1 MSEDLSHQLA
11 YQRGVQA
18 AIWGMPAVS
27 LASLRDAMV
36 SDLGARPG
44 DVVYMSDLPLPRH
57 ELPTANDEAP
67 FAIVML
73 DLSRGPMVVEVPPA
87 LTSGFSFT
95 GSAVDA
101 WMVPLADLG
110 VAGEDRGRG
119 GRYVFLPPGYQG
131 AVPEGLHAVR
141 RRPSTS
147 TSRYGRSAR
156 RRGRCRT
163 GRVRE
168 AHPRRAPL
176 PAILAPRDPRA
187 PAGGAPKGRYID
199 AHPRSWR
206 TLPLTT

>member
-36 SDLGARPG
+36 RDLGARPG

-73 DLSRGPMVVEVPPA
+73 DSRRGPMVVEVPPA
-87 LTSGFSFT
+87 MTSGFSFT

-110 VAGEDRGRG
+110 AAGEDRGQG
-119 GRYVFLPPGYQG
+119 GRYVFLPPDYRG
-131 AVPEGLHAVR
+131 AVPKGLQAVPSPTFDLYVSLRPLVSR
-141 RRPSTS
+141 RRRFPNGSSTWSASAS
-147 TSRYGRSAR
+147 TF
-156 RRGRCRT
+156 
-163 GRVRE
+163 
-168 AHPRRAPL
+168 PL
-176 PAILAPRDPRA
+176 HAILALRPAPRRRA
-187 PAGGAPKGRYID
+187 ATSTLIPGRGERC
-199 AHPRSWR
+199 P
-206 TLPLTT
+206 PTT